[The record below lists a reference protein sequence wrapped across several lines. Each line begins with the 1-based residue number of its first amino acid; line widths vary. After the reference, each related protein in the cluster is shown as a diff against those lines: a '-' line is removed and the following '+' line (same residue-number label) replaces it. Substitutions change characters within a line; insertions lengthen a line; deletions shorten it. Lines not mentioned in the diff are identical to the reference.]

1 METHNTEQLRCH
13 AARKRTKEIKGFY
26 IHLAVYL
33 YANLVILFS
42 FRFNLAPESSTKP
55 GFHFIV
61 LVLWGMVMVIHA
73 ISIFWLQIK
82 KWEIRKTKELTYQY
96 LKNQHH
102 GSF

>member
-1 METHNTEQLRCH
+1 MEMPDPERLLRL
-13 AARKRTKEIKGFY
+13 AARKRTGKIMGFY
-26 IHLAVYL
+26 VHLAVYL
-33 YANLVILFS
+33 YVNLVILFS
-42 FRFNLAPESSTKP
+42 FRLNLAPESSTKP

-82 KWEIRKTKELTYQY
+82 KWEIRKTKELTHQY